1 MKRSKKITLQSKRIE
16 KQKTIDIKSVN
27 KKSRKTLHKLSKN
40 VRPAKKVS
48 QLFNTGKILNSP
60 LYSKTKKRE
69 IFSGENYAKL
79 TK

>member
-1 MKRSKKITLQSKRIE
+1 M
-16 KQKTIDIKSVN
+16 
-27 KKSRKTLHKLSKN
+27 SKN

-79 TK
+79 TKWRHAYKCYASSYNVGILNSFNPGL